1 MMNQVTTLLP
11 PAELR
16 DQRSFRDTLGRYP
29 TGVAVVAAAT
39 AEGPAGMAVNSFTS
53 VSLEPPLIAFC
64 PMLSSRS
71 WAEMKPAGGFAVS
84 LLRSQH
90 EAVARGFSQR
100 TFDRFAGHEWLAS
113 PSGHPVLAEAIGWL
127 DASIESI
134 SPAGDH
140 ELVIA
145 QVRDWSAPGE
155 GDPLVFFSGGY
166 RALSQ
171 VLP

>member
-1 MMNQVTTLLP
+1 VTMSLVQTQTLLP

-29 TGVAVVAAAT
+29 TGVVVVAAA
-39 AEGPAGMAVNSFTS
+39 AADGPAGMAVNSFTS
-53 VSLEPPLIAFC
+53 VSLDPPLIAFC
-64 PMLSSRS
+64 PMLSSTS
-71 WAEMKPAGGFAVS
+71 WAQIKPAGGFAVS
-84 LLRSQH
+84 LLRLQH

-100 TFDRFAGHEWLAS
+100 GIDRFAGHEWQAS

-127 DASIESI
+127 DAAIESV

-145 QVRDWSAPGE
+145 RVLDWSAPGE

-166 RALSQ
+166 RALS
-171 VLP
+171 